1 MKDFQNFLKEH
12 GLVPE
17 KKRPYYLMWLA
28 KFLEFTEKERD
39 FSSPET
45 IQLFLRQLGKNYDE
59 GQVQQAKDAVRLFLY
74 YRSRQNQ
81 NHDDSCKQCLRE
93 WDNVTQEMVK
103 VLRLK
108 HRSLRTEKTYLLW
121 LRKFQR
127 FAENKPPTKVDGSDV
142 RDFMSYLAVDE
153 KVSASTQNQ
162 AFSAILFLFRH
173 ILEKDIEDVSQA
185 VRAYPKR
192 RLPVVLS
199 RQEVLRLF
207 DHLKGVTLFMTQI
220 IYGSGL
226 RVMECLQ
233 LRVKDID
240 FERSSLVVCAGKN
253 DKDRQ
258 TVLPESVKNDLQAH
272 LEQVYK
278 MYKKDLGD
286 GIDGVWLPDA
296 LARKYPQAGKEWSW
310 YWVFPS
316 KSLSVDPRTRLI
328 RRHHMHPTTLEKHIK
343 LAAKKAGITK
353 RVTVH
358 TLRHS
363 FATHLLETGYDIRT
377 IQELLGHKSVQTT
390 MIYTHVAGKNL
401 CGVKS
406 PLDGI

>member
-1 MKDFQNFLKEH
+1 
-12 GLVPE
+12 
-17 KKRPYYLMWLA
+17 MWLS
-28 KFLEFTEKERD
+28 KFLEFTERD
-39 FSSPET
+39 EELSSPET
-45 IQLFLRQLGKNYDE
+45 IRLFLRQLGKDYE
-59 GQVQQAKDAVRLFLY
+59 EWQVQQAKDAIRLFLY
-74 YRSRQNQ
+74 YRSKQDQ
-81 NHDDSCKQCLRE
+81 SHDDSCKQCLRE
-93 WDNVTQEMVK
+93 WDSVIQEMVR

-108 HRSLRTEKTYLLW
+108 HRSLMTEKTYLLW

-127 FAENKPPTKVDGSDV
+127 FTENKSPTKIDSSDV
-142 RDFMSYLAVDE
+142 RNFMSYLAVDE

-173 ILEKDIEDVSQA
+173 VLEKDIEEISQA

-207 DHLKGVTLFMTQI
+207 DQLNGVSLLMAQI

-226 RVMECLQ
+226 RVMECLR
-233 LRVKDID
+233 LRIKDID
-240 FERSSLVVCAGKN
+240 FELNSLTVRSGKN

-258 TVLPESVKNDLQAH
+258 TVLPESVKNHLQVH
-272 LEQVYK
+272 LESVYE
-278 MYKKDLGD
+278 MYEKDLAD
-286 GIDGVWLPDA
+286 GINGVWLPDA
-296 LARKYPQAGKEWSW
+296 LVRKYPNAGKEWSW

-316 KSLSVDPRTRLI
+316 KSLSVDPRTKQV
-328 RRHHMHPTTLEKHIK
+328 RRHHMHPTTLEKHVKI
-343 LAAKKAGITK
+343 AAKKAGITK

-363 FATHLLETGYDIRT
+363 FATHLLEIGYDIRA

-401 CGVKS
+401 LGVKS